1 MKRQHR
7 FAHYTCY
14 SICYFLF
21 SRLPEDKRLEIASS
35 RLQPPIEL
43 QIANHE
49 PLSSSMG
56 TSKSTSNRAV
66 ANDASDRLKPR
77 DDVYGPYDHSVMQ
90 TSMPNQHTQS
100 PAVTGTSVIGVKFKD
115 GVVLAT
121 DNLGSSS
128 RDNWS
133 GVD

>member
-1 MKRQHR
+1 
-7 FAHYTCY
+7 
-14 SICYFLF
+14 
-21 SRLPEDKRLEIASS
+21 
-35 RLQPPIEL
+35 
-43 QIANHE
+43 
-49 PLSSSMG
+49 MG
-56 TSKSTSNRAV
+56 TSKSTSSRAV
-66 ANDASDRLKPR
+66 ANDASDSLKPR

-128 RDNWS
+128 RDDCS